1 MTEAELAAIERRAKT
16 GGRYAAS
23 EWDSCIHGAMVH
35 ECPACRGDDCR
46 ALVAEVRRLRGLVKS
61 AETMGIPMGSETRN
75 CPWCG
80 YAHGDWKR
88 KHSPECPAFTES
100 GDVR

>member
-1 MTEAELAAIERRAKT
+1 MSEHIELLSPFTDPGYEHQRCPHNDGPVFADNCADCLRRM
-16 GGRYAAS
+16 YS
-23 EWDSCIHGAMVH
+23 EQF
-35 ECPACRGDDCR
+35 
-46 ALVAEVRRLRGLVKS
+46 AEVRRLRGLVKS